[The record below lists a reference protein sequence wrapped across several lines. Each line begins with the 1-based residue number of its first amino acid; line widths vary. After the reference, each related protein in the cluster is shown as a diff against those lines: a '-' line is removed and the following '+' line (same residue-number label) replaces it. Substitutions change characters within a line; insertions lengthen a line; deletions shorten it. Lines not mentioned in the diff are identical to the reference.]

1 MFVNSLKMSKI
12 DRKMSELWQILCKN
26 VILTVLCFYTGFIDV
41 HKLPEDEK
49 DRSKNVGVVA
59 NSV

>member
-1 MFVNSLKMSKI
+1 MFVNSLKMIKI

-41 HKLPEDEK
+41 HKLPEDQ
-49 DRSKNVGVVA
+49 
-59 NSV
+59 